1 VRSERGTWTELF
13 VAAGCAALVWA
24 ACGTI
29 DPGPPT
35 GPPMGCNGS
44 PTFFL
49 TDVWPKYL
57 DKYTCGKSDCHDYN
71 AGKSSF
77 RLKNLTDKNE
87 CPPPVDGMP
96 YPTPMPTDAPANW
109 PECWQFNYVNATRQ
123 LNCADPLSSRLLI
136 KPEQRGTSHQG
147 GSLVTGQDATDAEML
162 FATWARP

>member
-13 VAAGCAALVWA
+13 VAAGCAALVLA

-57 DKYTCGKSDCHDYN
+57 EKNMCGKSECHDYLT
-71 AGKSSF
+71 GKSSF
-77 RLKNLTDKNE
+77 RLKDVANAMMPNPSD
-87 CPPPVDGMP
+87 PPSK
-96 YPTPMPTDAPANW
+96 W
-109 PECWQFNYVNATRQ
+109 PEEWQFNYVNATRQ

-147 GSLVTGQDATDAEML
+147 GTIVTGTDATDAETM
-162 FATWARP
+162 FAQWAKP